1 MIWIVAAAGFL
12 LAAIAFAIARRT
24 ARKLDSLTQSYW
36 EVRYE
41 LSRLKAQVARL
52 DPEKDLET
60 RDEPQA
66 GAGAAVAFVPLSALK
81 PARRP

>member
-1 MIWIVAAAGFL
+1 MIWIVAASGFL
-12 LAAIAFAIARRT
+12 LALIGFGIARRT
-24 ARKLDSLTQSYW
+24 ARKLESLTQSYW

-52 DPEKDLET
+52 DPEKDLEA

-66 GAGAAVAFVPLSALK
+66 GATVAFVPLSSLK
-81 PARRP
+81 PARRQQG